1 VLVLLPVS
9 ASVEKTKAAVKEAV
23 AKAKATK
30 ACGCSK
36 GCNAGCGCRKGGFAC
51 SISCGCQTVGCLNP
65 HTYDDDDD
73 GRAALKAA
81 EGAKA
86 KNAIEVAKAK
96 AVAAEKMARRA
107 EAGLY

>member
-1 VLVLLPVS
+1 MFTV
-9 ASVEKTKAAVKEAV
+9 
-23 AKAKATK
+23 
-30 ACGCSK
+30 
-36 GCNAGCGCRKGGFAC
+36 N
-51 SISCGCQTVGCLNP
+51 IHCQTIVLYTQLELTAQLHRAGEIEFRKHVGGTFGR
-65 HTYDDDDD
+65 HSTYDDDDE

-81 EGAKA
+81 EDAKA